1 MRTWLALSV
10 MCLAAVVAVDGQR
23 AGGAAAASGPTMTIE
38 TAKGTIEI
46 LFYASDAPKSVA
58 HIVGLA
64 KRNFYRGQ
72 RVHRVEESLVQFGD
86 RVTRD
91 ASRRDSW
98 GRSGSGTPIGEA
110 EFNEHS
116 HVRGAV
122 SLAHSGNPRNADS
135 QMFIMKT
142 NMSGLDGKHVV
153 IGRVIRGMDV
163 VDKLQYADLFKQV
176 TVTEP

>member
-1 MRTWLALSV
+1 MRRWLALSV
-10 MCLAAVVAVDGQR
+10 MCLAAVAVLEGQR
-23 AGGAAAASGPTMTIE
+23 SGGAAAAGPTMTIE

-46 LFYASDAPKSVA
+46 LFYAADAPKSVA
-58 HIVGLA
+58 HILGLA

-72 RVHRVEESLVQFGD
+72 RVHRVEATLVQFGD

-91 ASRRDSW
+91 ASRRESW

-110 EFNEHS
+110 EFNRHS

-122 SLAHSGNPRNADS
+122 SLAHGGNPRNADS

-142 NMSGLDGKHVV
+142 DMPGLDGKHVV
-153 IGRVIRGMDV
+153 IGRVTRGMDV

-176 TVTEP
+176 TITEP